1 DDGHPAGRDPA
12 PGCRRQLQPR
22 LAGPRRGGQP
32 GHHCTQRRQLLRP
45 RQLGQRRRQAHPGP
59 HGIDH
64 RRQGRTGERQGT
76 LHRLRPA
83 QVGRAEHGPRV
94 RVQGRRTGNPD
105 ADPRRRRSDRA
116 AVSPAVSGAVAG
128 AGKRSVA
135 RHMPAALAALLLAGA
150 AATTLSAAEAGPS
163 FDCTRAHTRV
173 ERAICATPRLA
184 VLDGLLGRD
193 YARSSEALPPGERAC
208 LAADQKAWLAQRDA
222 CDSDACLE
230 RAYLRRLQALQGL
243 LPGMALDRRLDG
255 STASGAARLLAIL
268 PAGDATGI
276 HEDEMPG
283 VILEGGPLEDEG
295 GYLLVDGA
303 FDREAWHA
311 YLDLQGDVEAIR

>member
-1 DDGHPAGRDPA
+1 M
-12 PGCRRQLQPR
+12 
-22 LAGPRRGGQP
+22 
-32 GHHCTQRRQLLRP
+32 
-45 RQLGQRRRQAHPGP
+45 
-59 HGIDH
+59 
-64 RRQGRTGERQGT
+64 
-76 LHRLRPA
+76 
-83 QVGRAEHGPRV
+83 
-94 RVQGRRTGNPD
+94 
-105 ADPRRRRSDRA
+105 
-116 AVSPAVSGAVAG
+116 SGAVAG

-173 ERAICATPRLA
+173 DRAICATPRLA

-276 HEDEMPG
+276 PEDEMQD
-283 VILEGGPLEDEG
+283 VILEGVPLEDEG

-303 FDREAWHA
+303 FDREAWHV
-311 YLDLQGDVEAIR
+311 YLDLQGDIEAIRARFGEGPVHLPGIVGGFGAGALDHRARAAIEAVAAGGDRLRVIGRAAYTDAAPPLIDGGHCAFVYALPPP